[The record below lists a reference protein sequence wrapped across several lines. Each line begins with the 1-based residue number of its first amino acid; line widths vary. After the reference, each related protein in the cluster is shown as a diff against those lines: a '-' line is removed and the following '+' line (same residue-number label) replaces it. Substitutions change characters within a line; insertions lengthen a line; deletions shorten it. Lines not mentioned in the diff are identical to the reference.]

1 MNEKIENLLEENR
14 KFSPS
19 ENLVNNANA
28 TSEWF
33 TEANEDR
40 IEFWKKQA
48 LERITWY
55 KEPTEVLDDSNAP
68 FYKWFKDGELNLS
81 YNCLDRHLET
91 DADRVAFYWEGEPGD
106 TQEITYQDLYE
117 RVCRLSN
124 ALKKLNVGKGD
135 RVAIYLG
142 MTPEIVVSMLACAR
156 IGAVH
161 SVVFGGFSSEALA
174 DRINDAQAK
183 LVITADGAWVPAMI
197 GGRDL
202 AGKAHESLERVGLAK
217 RIDHLPAELSGGEQ
231 QRVAI
236 ARALVNSP
244 EIIFADEPTGNL
256 DSDNG
261 AQVMDMLMGLSSED
275 GATLVV
281 VTHDESIAE
290 HGDRKLVIMDGRV
303 AEEAAMA

>member
-28 TSEWF
+28 TSDWF

-106 TQEITYQDLYE
+106 TQEIT
-117 RVCRLSN
+117 
-124 ALKKLNVGKGD
+124 
-135 RVAIYLG
+135 
-142 MTPEIVVSMLACAR
+142 
-156 IGAVH
+156 
-161 SVVFGGFSSEALA
+161 
-174 DRINDAQAK
+174 
-183 LVITADGAWVPAMI
+183 
-197 GGRDL
+197 
-202 AGKAHESLERVGLAK
+202 
-217 RIDHLPAELSGGEQ
+217 
-231 QRVAI
+231 
-236 ARALVNSP
+236 
-244 EIIFADEPTGNL
+244 
-256 DSDNG
+256 
-261 AQVMDMLMGLSSED
+261 
-275 GATLVV
+275 
-281 VTHDESIAE
+281 
-290 HGDRKLVIMDGRV
+290 
-303 AEEAAMA
+303 

>member
-28 TSEWF
+28 TSDWF

-106 TQEITYQDLYE
+106 TQEITFQVLRRPGFRRDGGGGGVLP
-117 RVCRLSN
+117 
-124 ALKKLNVGKGD
+124 A
-135 RVAIYLG
+135 VAVA
-142 MTPEIVVSMLACAR
+142 VVLHFVLEGVDDIR
-156 IGAVH
+156 
-161 SVVFGGFSSEALA
+161 
-174 DRINDAQAK
+174 K
-183 LVITADGAWVPAMI
+183 
-197 GGRDL
+197 GRDGVVEATHGL
-202 AGKAHESLERVGLAK
+202 VGL
-217 RIDHLPAELSGGEQ
+217 
-231 QRVAI
+231 
-236 ARALVNSP
+236 
-244 EIIFADEPTGNL
+244 
-256 DSDNG
+256 SD
-261 AQVMDMLMGLSSED
+261 A
-275 GATLVV
+275 
-281 VTHDESIAE
+281 H
-290 HGDRKLVIMDGRV
+290 
-303 AEEAAMA
+303 